1 MTEQNA
7 VVSSVSPREA
17 SPDLLVE
24 EQILNALSGEG
35 LIDDALAKKLK
46 GKIASGSMKADDWRV
61 DFELA
66 LSKKKNGAEADHEP
80 E

>member
-1 MTEQNA
+1 MTEQKAIVPNT
-7 VVSSVSPREA
+7 SQKEI

-24 EQILNALSGEG
+24 DQILTALSNEG
-35 LIDDALAKKLK
+35 LIDDALARKLK

-66 LSKKKNGAEADHEP
+66 LSKKKNESEAQP
-80 E
+80 